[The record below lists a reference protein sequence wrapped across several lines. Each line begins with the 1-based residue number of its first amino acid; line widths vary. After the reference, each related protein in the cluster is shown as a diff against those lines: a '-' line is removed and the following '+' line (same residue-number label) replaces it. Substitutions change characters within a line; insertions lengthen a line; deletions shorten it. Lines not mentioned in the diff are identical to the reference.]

1 MLRTVNR
8 PLDRLAEATSASC
21 DRAVDFLRALAI
33 GVVVIWHWA
42 LSVTHRTGGRL
53 VMPNPIDDVPL
64 GWLAT
69 WLFQVLPVFF
79 IVGGYANLAAW
90 DSVRRSGG
98 GTGRFLRKRLA
109 RLLGPTAVFAVVWMV
124 VEVALRLLVPGY
136 AGVLEVALVVFVP
149 LWFLAAYLWVVLLV
163 PLTAWAH
170 RRGGVLV
177 VVALGAAVA
186 LADLGRFAYGLAAFG
201 YLNTALVWVFAHQLG
216 YCWRDGSLR
225 PARRRWALALGGLCA
240 LVVITSLDVYP
251 RSLVALQGQERSH
264 MFPTTAGVAALAV
277 FQTGVATLL
286 APAIARWLRRR
297 GPWMAVIAI
306 NSVILTVFLWH
317 MTALRWRCWRWSVRG
332 WSHCPGRWQ
341 PGGCSARCGWS
352 CPASSLPCW
361 WRCSPASSCH
371 GAVPT
376 PPGPGRS
383 GHRRALPRVCRS
395 ARPQQAA
402 CRPAQAAPL
411 APGGS
416 DRSGRWCP
424 AWATPFAGVWC
435 CAAARVMRSGLCLRP
450 GTCAGG
456 AATSRARATRADRPG
471 REGAL
476 AVQAVP
482 GGSGKQAW
490 LCRIMGGVRRGSP
503 VGSWEPGDPCGS
515 RPPLVSAVCS
525 SARSTRP
532 ATTGNV

>member
-216 YCWRDGSLR
+216 YC
-225 PARRRWALALGGLCA
+225 
-240 LVVITSLDVYP
+240 
-251 RSLVALQGQERSH
+251 
-264 MFPTTAGVAALAV
+264 
-277 FQTGVATLL
+277 
-286 APAIARWLRRR
+286 
-297 GPWMAVIAI
+297 
-306 NSVILTVFLWH
+306 
-317 MTALRWRCWRWSVRG
+317 
-332 WSHCPGRWQ
+332 
-341 PGGCSARCGWS
+341 
-352 CPASSLPCW
+352 
-361 WRCSPASSCH
+361 
-371 GAVPT
+371 
-376 PPGPGRS
+376 
-383 GHRRALPRVCRS
+383 
-395 ARPQQAA
+395 
-402 CRPAQAAPL
+402 
-411 APGGS
+411 
-416 DRSGRWCP
+416 
-424 AWATPFAGVWC
+424 
-435 CAAARVMRSGLCLRP
+435 
-450 GTCAGG
+450 
-456 AATSRARATRADRPG
+456 
-471 REGAL
+471 
-476 AVQAVP
+476 
-482 GGSGKQAW
+482 
-490 LCRIMGGVRRGSP
+490 
-503 VGSWEPGDPCGS
+503 
-515 RPPLVSAVCS
+515 
-525 SARSTRP
+525 
-532 ATTGNV
+532 